1 MTAYSETRILQE
13 NNQHMKRPFFVLVK
27 QFFTAIYKRYHKI
40 KSGDNGIAYTKL
52 ILGTE
57 KDEHG
62 QPIFVA
68 GETGINYRTEPHIKR
83 AKAKLER
90 FHEFL
95 DNIQKLPPRNHPWWF
110 EKFSTK

>member
-1 MTAYSETRILQE
+1 MKQILT
-13 NNQHMKRPFFVLVK
+13 V
-27 QFFTAIYKRYHKI
+27 IYKKYHKI

-52 ILGTE
+52 ILGKE
-57 KDEHG
+57 KDVHG

-68 GETGINYRTEPHIKR
+68 GETGITYRTEPHVKR
-83 AKAKLER
+83 AEKRLRR

-95 DNIQKLPPRNHPWWF
+95 NNRRRLPPRNHPWWF